1 MTKVTQLNSILVVTV
16 LIISLFFSN
25 YFLPSED
32 AAILFRYSE
41 NLSSTGSISYN
52 LNGIRSEGATD
63 FMDVN
68 TIFFKKWDLKFILYQ
83 FFKLIIVNYIEQ
95 FASKTFPIRK
105 KIYYNFYFSSLTIGF
120 FGHQCL
126 VFLLYL

>member
-25 YFLPSED
+25 YFLLSED

-63 FMDVN
+63 FLWML
-68 TIFFKKWDLKFILYQ
+68 ILSFKKLGFEIFILYQ
-83 FFKLIIVNYIEQ
+83 FF
-95 FASKTFPIRK
+95 
-105 KIYYNFYFSSLTIGF
+105 
-120 FGHQCL
+120 
-126 VFLLYL
+126 